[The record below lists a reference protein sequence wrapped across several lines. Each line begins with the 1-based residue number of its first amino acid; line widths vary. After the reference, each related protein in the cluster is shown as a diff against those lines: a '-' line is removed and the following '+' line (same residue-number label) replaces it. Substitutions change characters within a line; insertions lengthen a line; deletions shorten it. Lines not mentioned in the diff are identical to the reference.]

1 MYAIQN
7 DIIWQ
12 SVNTNDWQHV
22 EFYPTPN
29 KRGMMEPTSIVIR
42 HIDTVL
48 SAQAIAQYFQKPGV
62 LLTGHLN
69 IDAQGIV
76 TQNVEFIVSVN
87 NAEIY
92 INICQSAPDDIL
104 QELTDIIKNKYNIKE
119 IQTFNE

>member
-1 MYAIQN
+1 
-7 DIIWQ
+7 
-12 SVNTNDWQHV
+12 
-22 EFYPTPN
+22 
-29 KRGMMEPTSIVIR
+29 MEPTSIVIR

-48 SAQAIAQYFQKPGV
+48 GAQAIAQYFQKPGV